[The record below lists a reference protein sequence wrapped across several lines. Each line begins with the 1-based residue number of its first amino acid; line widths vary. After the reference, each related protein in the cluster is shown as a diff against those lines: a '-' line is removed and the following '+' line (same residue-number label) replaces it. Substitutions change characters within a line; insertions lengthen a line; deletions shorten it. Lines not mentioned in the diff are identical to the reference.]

1 MFPVLCDHIPN
12 KPLIYTEFIF
22 LDIQQH
28 LKLVSGHF
36 AKYYLKETCNNFDCI
51 LNNCVVAKNDL

>member
-1 MFPVLCDHIPN
+1 MFPVLRDHIHN

-36 AKYYLKETCNNFDCI
+36 AKYYWKETCDNFYCI